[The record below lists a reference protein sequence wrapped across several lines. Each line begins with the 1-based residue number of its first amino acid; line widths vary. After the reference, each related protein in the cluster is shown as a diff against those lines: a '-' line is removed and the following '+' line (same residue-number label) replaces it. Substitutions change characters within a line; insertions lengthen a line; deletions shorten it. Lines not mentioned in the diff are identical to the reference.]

1 MLREG
6 EAREF
11 WLDSMTRTIHYVKPQ
26 KQERGFVR
34 LLREGDVFFVRNIRC
49 MAGVPLRGWQ
59 VRADGN
65 ICVIDDRLFLKD
77 RPRNSYRVLR
87 RSDDFSYF
95 LVAPND
101 DSSDTHVNHN
111 LQITQYRD
119 GEVMLNWVEC
129 VR

>member
-1 MLREG
+1 MIG
-6 EAREF
+6 
-11 WLDSMTRTIHYVKPQ
+11 
-26 KQERGFVR
+26 
-34 LLREGDVFFVRNIRC
+34 
-49 MAGVPLRGWQ
+49 
-59 VRADGN
+59 
-65 ICVIDDRLFLKD
+65 DRLFLKD

-101 DSSDTHVNHN
+101 DSGDTHVNHN

>member
-1 MLREG
+1 
-6 EAREF
+6 
-11 WLDSMTRTIHYVKPQ
+11 
-26 KQERGFVR
+26 
-34 LLREGDVFFVRNIRC
+34 

-95 LVAPND
+95 LAAPND